1 MGNSLETFL
10 AKLTGRSSWP
20 SVQAVVASHLMV
32 PSDTSLIPT
41 PPEDETTDIF
51 RYEVDGTEYIRPI
64 HEVVGD
70 TPLATGDHVHIQY
83 NPKRPSQCYYGP
95 NNQLSSRALVATVVL
110 ATLAVITYF
119 VVAHR

>member
-1 MGNSLETFL
+1 MGNALESFL
-10 AKLTGRSSWP
+10 ARLTGRASWP
-20 SVQAVVASHLMV
+20 SVHATVASHLLV
-32 PSDTSLIPT
+32 RSDTSLIPT
-41 PPEDETTDIF
+41 VPEDETTDIF

-70 TPLATGDHVHIQY
+70 TPLATGDRVLIQY
-83 NPKRPSQCYYGP
+83 NPKRPSQCYYAP

-110 ATLAVITYF
+110 ATVAVITYF